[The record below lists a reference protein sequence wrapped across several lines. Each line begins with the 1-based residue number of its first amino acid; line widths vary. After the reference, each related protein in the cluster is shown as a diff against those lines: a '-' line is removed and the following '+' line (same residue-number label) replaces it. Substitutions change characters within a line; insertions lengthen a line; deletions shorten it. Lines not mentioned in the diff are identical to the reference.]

1 MTKTINLRQ
10 LCFIIFIIFSIT
22 KFYIMPAVVCSVAYE
37 SAPLSVLL
45 NFLVDFLLLLVVIAI
60 IKKSKKGFY
69 ELVSDLFGPFGAKT
83 IYIIYAV
90 YFFSKA
96 FIPILEQ
103 KNSINLTFYES
114 QPTLLTFMPFYLVA
128 FYIILKGLTAFSRS
142 VEIMLWLFLGGLL
155 ITFSLSAPSGKYEQL
170 LPLFTTPSTLFKGS
184 YNALLWFG
192 DPVCILFLYEFL
204 DNKKGL
210 LKGTSIAFTSSALVT
225 VLLVVIFYA
234 VFGPIA
240 ERQYFAPL
248 KMSKYS
254 IALSN
259 IGRLD
264 YMGALLFSAVSVFS
278 LTFPLML
285 SSLCLKKVFNPKK
298 EFVIPLIVCAVQGAL
313 TYFFQ
318 SDLFPLVKFFTRYV
332 SVFYAVISYLL
343 PTVILIIA
351 LLKKSTYKAKKGA
364 LNV

>member
-1 MTKTINLRQ
+1 M
-10 LCFIIFIIFSIT
+10 
-22 KFYIMPAVVCSVAYE
+22 
-37 SAPLSVLL
+37 
-45 NFLVDFLLLLVVIAI
+45 
-60 IKKSKKGFY
+60 
-69 ELVSDLFGPFGAKT
+69 
-83 IYIIYAV
+83 
-90 YFFSKA
+90 
-96 FIPILEQ
+96 
-103 KNSINLTFYES
+103 
-114 QPTLLTFMPFYLVA
+114 
-128 FYIILKGLTAFSRS
+128 
-142 VEIMLWLFLGGLL
+142 
-155 ITFSLSAPSGKYEQL
+155 
-170 LPLFTTPSTLFKGS
+170 
-184 YNALLWFG
+184 
-192 DPVCILFLYEFL
+192 
-204 DNKKGL
+204 
-210 LKGTSIAFTSSALVT
+210 
-225 VLLVVIFYA
+225 VIFYA

-264 YMGALLFSAVSVFS
+264 YMGALLFSGVSVFS

-285 SSLCLKKVFNPKK
+285 SSLCLKKVFGPKK
-298 EFVIPLIVCAVQGAL
+298 EFVIPLIVCAVQGTF